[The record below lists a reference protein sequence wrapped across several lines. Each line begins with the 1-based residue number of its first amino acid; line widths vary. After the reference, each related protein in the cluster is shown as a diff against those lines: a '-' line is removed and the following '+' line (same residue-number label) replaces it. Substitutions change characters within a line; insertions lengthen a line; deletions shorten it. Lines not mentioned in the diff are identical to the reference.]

1 MKLQNL
7 LSALSFQ
14 SGHNT
19 VSFSKRWKEI
29 HGNPHYVSGVHAW
42 AQLCWQKTPPLRIFN
57 LTFKSLSC
65 VTEHHQIP
73 KQVGAMT
80 SSIPEG
86 C

>member
-1 MKLQNL
+1 METPTMCQGFMLG
-7 LSALSFQ
+7 LSF
-14 SGHNT
+14 
-19 VSFSKRWKEI
+19 
-29 HGNPHYVSGVHAW
+29 
-42 AQLCWQKTPPLRIFN
+42 QLCWQKTPPLRIFN

-65 VTEHHQIP
+65 VTEHHQVP